1 MKMTNEEHRLSFM
14 LEGEKEMLANEL
26 QSAINKWAY
35 RTGIRY
41 TKDELM
47 IISGVV
53 TGSLFEEE

>member
-1 MKMTNEEHRLSFM
+1 
-14 LEGEKEMLANEL
+14 MLANEL
-26 QSAINKWAY
+26 QSAINKWAR